1 MLTASL
7 SLAARVLCTTRLSV
21 VSLFVERQLATDR
34 AISAMRTNLDSLDSA
49 GETVERTPRAAVLG
63 SQGLNLFFC
72 LFIFLLCFNQQRR
85 DVLVHRLV
93 GVVHLLGGL
102 GLPSLAVRNP
112 RNGGTDTARR
122 DCPLQNL

>member
-7 SLAARVLCTTRLSV
+7 SLASRVLCTTWLSL
-21 VSLFVERQLATDR
+21 VSLFVERQLAIDR
-34 AISAMRTNLDSLDSA
+34 TISAMRANLNSLDSA
-49 GETVERTPRAAVLG
+49 GEAVERTPCPAVLD
-63 SQGLNLFFC
+63 SQSLNLFFG

-102 GLPSLAVRNP
+102 GLPRLAVRNP